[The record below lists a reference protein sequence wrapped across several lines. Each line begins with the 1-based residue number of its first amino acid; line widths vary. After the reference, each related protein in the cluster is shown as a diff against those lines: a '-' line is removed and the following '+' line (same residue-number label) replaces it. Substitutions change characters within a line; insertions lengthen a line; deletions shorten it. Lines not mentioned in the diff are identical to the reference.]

1 MHLVEDH
8 AKAAGIPLR
17 FAASKLVEG
26 DPLVFD
32 ALRLSQNEQE
42 MLEHIISQME
52 EERGLDRAAAIA
64 DMRFSFLQKLCDQ
77 TVVRPRESK
86 EHERSRRIDA
96 FLTGKYT
103 AIPAFVGIM
112 ALVFFLTFNVIG
124 AWFQALLEA
133 ESAG

>member
-1 MHLVEDH
+1 M
-8 AKAAGIPLR
+8 
-17 FAASKLVEG
+17 
-26 DPLVFD
+26 FD

-112 ALVFFLTFNVIG
+112 ACWYSF
-124 AWFQALLEA
+124 
-133 ESAG
+133 

>member
-42 MLEHIISQME
+42 MLEHIISQM
-52 EERGLDRAAAIA
+52 GGGARAGPSCGHC
-64 DMRFSFLQKLCDQ
+64 R
-77 TVVRPRESK
+77 
-86 EHERSRRIDA
+86 
-96 FLTGKYT
+96 Y
-103 AIPAFVGIM
+103 
-112 ALVFFLTFNVIG
+112 
-124 AWFQALLEA
+124 ALLLSA
-133 ESAG
+133 ETL

>member
-8 AKAAGIPLR
+8 AKAAGNSLA

-42 MLEHIISQME
+42 MLEHIISDGGGA
-52 EERGLDRAAAIA
+52 RLDRAAAIA

-77 TVVRPRESK
+77 TVVPS
-86 EHERSRRIDA
+86 
-96 FLTGKYT
+96 TGEQKST
-103 AIPAFVGIM
+103 APAD
-112 ALVFFLTFNVIG
+112 
-124 AWFQALLEA
+124 
-133 ESAG
+133 

>member
-1 MHLVEDH
+1 M
-8 AKAAGIPLR
+8 
-17 FAASKLVEG
+17 
-26 DPLVFD
+26 
-32 ALRLSQNEQE
+32 N
-42 MLEHIISQME
+42 
-52 EERGLDRAAAIA
+52 
-64 DMRFSFLQKLCDQ
+64 Q

-124 AWFQALLEA
+124 AWFQGIVGGRNQLADCL
-133 ESAG
+133 GG